1 MGVAYGSSTIYQA
14 TKGIVQDGLV
24 LNMDAGVKQS
34 YDSVSDKWYDLS
46 ETGTYGTLLNTP
58 SFDRDKGGSI
68 LLDGTNT
75 RVVFWTPSVASI
87 GSSNHTISA
96 WIKNTTKLDE
106 DFVSTGTSTGGI
118 LLMIYMVAGGNSGG
132 FRGHAWSSTGA
143 SNTIDSPNPIGT
155 GNWNY
160 LTQHVDWDDG
170 NIKLFENGS
179 LVKTQA
185 LSGSK
190 PSVNLNTLS
199 LGNRT
204 GSTNNDF
211 DGNIAVVH
219 IHNRALTATEVAQ
232 NFNVTR
238 HRFGI

>member
-1 MGVAYGSSTIYQA
+1 MAIKSGETTYHQA
-14 TKGIVQDGLV
+14 KRGIVQNGLV
-24 LNMDAGVKQS
+24 LNLDAGVDAS
-34 YDSVSDKWYDLS
+34 YDSVSDNWYDLS
-46 ETGTYGTLLNTP
+46 ETGAYGTLLNTP
-58 SFDRDKGGSI
+58 SFDRGKGGSI

-75 RVVFWTPSVASI
+75 RVVLSNSSVASI

-96 WIKNTTKLDE
+96 WIKNRTKTDE
-106 DFVSTGTSTGGI
+106 DFVSTGTSTGRI
-118 LLMIYMVAGGNSGG
+118 LLMIYSVAGGGQGG

-190 PSVNLNTLS
+190 PSVNLNVLS

-204 GSTNNDF
+204 GGTNNDF
-211 DGNIAVVH
+211 DGNIAIVH
-219 IHNRALTATEVAQ
+219 IHNRALTASEVLQ
-232 NFNVTR
+232 NYNVTR
-238 HRFGI
+238 HRFGV

>member
-24 LNMDAGVKQS
+24 LNLDAGVRDS
-34 YDSVSDKWYDLS
+34 YDGVSDNWYNLKDRS
-46 ETGTYGTLLNTP
+46 ISAALLNTP
-58 SFDRDKGGSI
+58 SFDKEKGGSI

-75 RVVFWTPSVASI
+75 RARIDNQSTASI
-87 GSSNHTISA
+87 GSSDHTISA
-96 WIKNTTKLDE
+96 WIKNRTKTDE
-106 DFVSTGTSTGGI
+106 DFVSTGTSTGRI
-118 LLMIYMVAGGNSGG
+118 LLMIYSGAGGGQGG

-190 PSVNLNTLS
+190 PSVNLNVLS

-204 GSTNNDF
+204 GGTNNDF
-211 DGNIAVVH
+211 DGNIAIVH